1 VIVSAI
7 LISLFDWKIADPIC
21 SAIISIFI
29 LLSTIPLLRD
39 TSATL
44 TEQTP
49 PKLET
54 SIREALAKIV
64 KVANVVG
71 FRDLHVW
78 NCSGSD
84 SVVSLA
90 VIVNARAVDQEILS
104 KVRKILQAE
113 FWDVTVQI
121 SRE

>member
-1 VIVSAI
+1 MIVSAI

-21 SAIISIFI
+21 SGIISVFI

-49 PKLET
+49 ARLE
-54 SIREALAKIV
+54 SAIKEALGKIV
-64 KVANVVG
+64 KLENVVG

-84 SVVSLA
+84 AVVSLN
-90 VIVNARAVDQEILS
+90 VIIGPRAVEQEILS
-104 KVRKILQAE
+104 KVRKVLQND
-113 FWDVTVQI
+113 FWDITIQL